1 MKQLAALCLCAVAV
15 PFAIAQQDS
24 KSPLPSNSNSDST
37 SNSHSTE
44 FNPFEGSI
52 ESLAAEVIVSELA
65 EIEGE
70 TPKDDGLSGDPA
82 LLTGCTGNI
91 VVRCPA
97 TVNSTGNA
105 ATLAG
110 TGVPSVSQTGLTL
123 SVSSAPADRPVQFL
137 YSSSPVQL
145 PFGDG
150 WLCVSPYSGVRRLS
164 AVLLTDGSGA
174 VSIAPDFAGS
184 PIAALSTWHFQAWF
198 RDTGAVGGSGIN
210 TTNALR
216 ITFCP

>member
-24 KSPLPSNSNSDST
+24 KSPLQSDSHF
-37 SNSHSTE
+37 HSAE
-44 FNPFEGSI
+44 LAELESSV
-52 ESLAAEVIVSELA
+52 ESLAAETVVSEVA
-65 EIEGE
+65 ELEGE
-70 TPKDDGLSGDPA
+70 SAKEDGQTDEPA

-110 TGVPSVSQTGLTL
+110 SGVPSVSQTSFTLT
-123 SVSSAPADRPVQFL
+123 VGSAPADRSVQFL

-164 AVLLTDGSGA
+164 AVLLTDGSGSA
-174 VSIAPDFAGS
+174 SIAPDFAGS
-184 PIAALSTWHFQAWF
+184 PIAALSSWHFQAWF

>member
-24 KSPLPSNSNSDST
+24 KSPLPLESQSETDALQVLEVAAADAVAAESS
-37 SNSHSTE
+37 E
-44 FNPFEGSI
+44 FEG
-52 ESLAAEVIVSELA
+52 ESAKDEGSEGELA
-65 EIEGE
+65 
-70 TPKDDGLSGDPA
+70 S
-82 LLTGCTGNI
+82 LTGCTGNV

-97 TVNSTGNA
+97 TVNSTGFA
-105 ATLAG
+105 ATLSATG
-110 TGVPSVSQTGLTL
+110 TPSISQSGFTL
-123 SVSSAPADRPVQFL
+123 SVGSAPADRPVQFL

-164 AVLLTDGSGA
+164 SVLLSDASGSITLNP
-174 VSIAPDFAGS
+174 SFAGS
-184 PIAALSTWHFQAWF
+184 PITALSTWHLQAWF
-198 RDTGAVGGSGIN
+198 RDTGVVGGSGIN

-216 ITFCP
+216 VTFCP

>member
-1 MKQLAALCLCAVAV
+1 MKQLAVLSLCAVAV

-24 KSPLPSNSNSDST
+24 KSPSPSNSNFDST
-37 SNSHSTE
+37 E
-44 FNPFEGSI
+44 LAAFEGSV
-52 ESLAAEVIVSELA
+52 ESLAAEVVVSDLT

-70 TPKDDGLSGDPA
+70 TPKEDGQSGDPA

-97 TVNSTGNA
+97 TVNSSGDA

-110 TGVPSVSQTGLTL
+110 TGVPSLSQIGLTF

-174 VSIAPDFAGS
+174 ASITPDFDGS
-184 PIAALSTWHFQAWF
+184 PIAALSSWHFQVWF
-198 RDTGAVGGSGIN
+198 RDTDAVGGSGIN